1 LYFIGVDHHKQVSVM
16 TVLNEDG
23 QELKTGR
30 IPNLK
35 RPVERF
41 LEDCRPFTAV
51 LEAGRSSYVM
61 ADLLRELGGEV
72 KIANALQV
80 KAIAHARIKTDKR
93 DSRTLA
99 HLLRA
104 NLIPEV
110 YQREEWNRRAQ
121 RVIRMRAYWVCK
133 QTEVKNKTRVLL
145 AQQREEVR
153 LEVEK
158 RESGLFSSKGLEF
171 LAGLPLENREK
182 EVLEDLLQGYEEIQ
196 AHIKKSDGLVNAVYG
211 ELEEAARIDTVP
223 GFAKTLSVL
232 VAVEIADISRFS
244 RAAALHSY
252 AGVIPSTY
260 SSGER
265 TYHGHITKQGSRWL
279 RWAALE
285 AVYPAIKKDLV
296 LRTLYSRLARKKG
309 PNVAKIAV
317 ARRLLTIIYR
327 MLTER
332 RDYIPDVMKQS
343 AA

>member
-16 TVLNEDG
+16 TVLDEDG
-23 QELKTGR
+23 QERKKGR
-30 IPNLK
+30 VPNF
-35 RPVERF
+35 RRDVDRF
-41 LEDCRPFTAV
+41 LDGCRPFTAV

-93 DSRTLA
+93 DSRMLA

-104 NLIPEV
+104 DLIPEV
-110 YQREEWNRRAQ
+110 YQRKEWNRRAQ
-121 RVIRMRAYWVCK
+121 RVIRLRAYWVRK
-133 QTEVKNKTRVLL
+133 QTEVKNKIRVLL

-153 LEVEK
+153 LAVEK
-158 RESGLFSSKGLEF
+158 RESGLFSSKGIEF
-171 LAGLPLENREK
+171 VAELPLESREK
-182 EVLEDLLQGYEEIQ
+182 EILRDLVQGYEEIQ
-196 AHIKKSDGLVNAVYG
+196 THIKKSDGLVNTLYG
-211 ELEEAARIDTVP
+211 EMEEAPRIDTVP
-223 GFAKTLSVL
+223 GFGKTLSVL
-232 VAVEIADISRFS
+232 VAVEIADVKRFP
-244 RAAALHSY
+244 RAADLHSY
-252 AGVIPSTY
+252 AGLIPSTH

-265 TYHGHITKQGSRWL
+265 TYHGSITKQGSSWL

-285 AVYPAIKKDLV
+285 AVYPAVKKDLV
-296 LRTLYSRLARKKG
+296 LRTMYGRLARRKG

-327 MLTER
+327 ILTEK

>member
-1 LYFIGVDHHKQVSVM
+1 MYFIGVDDHKQVSVM
-16 TVLNEDG
+16 TVLDEDG
-23 QELKTGR
+23 RERKNGR
-30 IPNLK
+30 VPNL
-35 RPVERF
+35 RRYVEQF

-61 ADLLRELGGEV
+61 AALLRELGGEV

-93 DSRTLA
+93 DSRMLA

-110 YQREEWNRRAQ
+110 YQRRDGNRRAQ

-133 QTEVKNKTRVLL
+133 QTEVKNKIRALL
-145 AQQREEVR
+145 AHQREEVR

-158 RESGLFSSKGLEF
+158 RESGLF
-171 LAGLPLENREK
+171 
-182 EVLEDLLQGYEEIQ
+182 
-196 AHIKKSDGLVNAVYG
+196 
-211 ELEEAARIDTVP
+211 
-223 GFAKTLSVL
+223 
-232 VAVEIADISRFS
+232 
-244 RAAALHSY
+244 
-252 AGVIPSTY
+252 AGVIPSTS

-265 TYHGHITKQGSRWL
+265 TYHGPITKQGSRWL

-296 LRTLYSRLARKKG
+296 LRTLYSRLARRKG

-327 MLTER
+327 ILTEKR
-332 RDYIPDVMKQS
+332 EYIPGLMKQT

>member
-1 LYFIGVDHHKQVSVM
+1 VYFIGVDHHKQVSVM
-16 TVLNEDG
+16 TVLDEDG
-23 QELKTGR
+23 QERKNGR
-30 IPNLK
+30 VPNL
-35 RPVERF
+35 RRYVEQF
-41 LEDCRPFTAV
+41 LEGCRPFTAV

-110 YQREEWNRRAQ
+110 YQRGEWNRRAQ
-121 RVIRMRAYWVCK
+121 RVMRMRAYWVCK
-133 QTEVKNKTRVLL
+133 QTEVKNKVRALL
-145 AQQREEVR
+145 AQQREEVG

-171 LAGLPLENREK
+171 LAKLPLESKEK
-182 EVLEDLLQGYEEIQ
+182 EVLEDLLQGYKEIQ
-196 AHIKKSDGLVNAVYG
+196 AHIKKSDGMVDALYG
-211 ELEEAARIDTVP
+211 EMEEASRIDTVP

-232 VAVEIADISRFS
+232 VAVEIADVKRFS
-244 RAAALHSY
+244 RAADLHSY

-265 TYHGHITKQGSRWL
+265 TYHGPITKQGSRWL

-296 LRTLYSRLARKKG
+296 LRTLYSRLARRKG

-327 MLTER
+327 ILTEKR
-332 RDYIPDVMKQS
+332 EYIPGLMKQT